1 MGANQSDIEFKH
13 QIINGEKD
21 IYFFKSNSKY
31 IVEKYHHFSN
41 IINLYT
47 MENENET
54 FNIKYD
60 NTIKNKTTVN
70 DIELH
75 PKYSRL
81 LLSSLN
87 NGEIYLWEIPES
99 KDSEFKNKSTIN
111 AHDSFVICSSFN
123 PELDNIFLSYSENEI
138 KIWDLNKF
146 TYQNNYSY
154 QNAQNIVKW
163 ENVNKFGY
171 YKDKNIYMN
180 DYNNEKNSQIFK
192 INESIKD
199 YYFIQNE
206 LITANNECVKLWDIR
221 KSEPISILNINQII
235 QKYIYD
241 SNLNYLYLINP
252 NNLQIV
258 DLNEFKLIDNIYND
272 IILNPI

>member
-1 MGANQSDIEFKH
+1 MGANQSDVEFKE
-13 QIINGEKD
+13 QTIKSAENVS
-21 IYFFKSNSKY
+21 FLKSNSKY
-31 IVEKYHHFSN
+31 LIEKNQNFSN
-41 IINLYT
+41 LINLYT

-54 FNIKYD
+54 FNIQYES
-60 NTIKNKTTVN
+60 TIKNETAVN

-99 KDSEFKNKSTIN
+99 KDSEFKIKSTIN

-163 ENVNKFGY
+163 ENGNKFGY
-171 YKDKNIYMN
+171 YKDKNIYIN
-180 DYNNEKNSQIFK
+180 DYNNEKNSQILN
-192 INESIKD
+192 INELIKD
-199 YYFIQNE
+199 YYFIKENE
-206 LITANNECVKLWDIR
+206 LITVNNKCVQLWDFR
-221 KSEPISILNINQII
+221 KRRIDP
-235 QKYIYD
+235 
-241 SNLNYLYLINP
+241 LIP
-252 NNLQIV
+252 
-258 DLNEFKLIDNIYND
+258 KLV
-272 IILNPI
+272 

>member
-1 MGANQSDIEFKH
+1 
-13 QIINGEKD
+13 
-21 IYFFKSNSKY
+21 
-31 IVEKYHHFSN
+31 
-41 IINLYT
+41 
-47 MENENET
+47 
-54 FNIKYD
+54 
-60 NTIKNKTTVN
+60 
-70 DIELH
+70 
-75 PKYSRL
+75 
-81 LLSSLN
+81 
-87 NGEIYLWEIPES
+87 
-99 KDSEFKNKSTIN
+99 
-111 AHDSFVICSSFN
+111 
-123 PELDNIFLSYSENEI
+123 
-138 KIWDLNKF
+138 
-146 TYQNNYSY
+146 
-154 QNAQNIVKW
+154 
-163 ENVNKFGY
+163 
-171 YKDKNIYMN
+171 MN

-272 IILNPI
+272 IILNPILLKNQKVLIK